1 VVFDEKPKKIARLD
15 SGESS
20 VVPEKKTDV
29 VEEKPEVSNF
39 EMDQKY
45 TKERFHSSELPTKE
59 I

>member
-1 VVFDEKPKKIARLD
+1 M
-15 SGESS
+15 
-20 VVPEKKTDV
+20 PEKKTDV

-59 I
+59 IWL